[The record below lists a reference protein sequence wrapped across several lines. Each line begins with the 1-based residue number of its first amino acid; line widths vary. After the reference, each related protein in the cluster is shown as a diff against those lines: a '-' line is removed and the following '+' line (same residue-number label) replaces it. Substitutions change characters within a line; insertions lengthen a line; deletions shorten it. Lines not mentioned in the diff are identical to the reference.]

1 MTYLAICRSHKA
13 ELDGPIGQLPELVDV
28 LLKGLIGEEVVP
40 LASLKH
46 DPDVPVAVLEA
57 VAVPAAFCVIQV
69 WVKLQPI
76 LVP

>member
-1 MTYLAICRSHKA
+1 MYLAISRCPKA

-40 LASLKH
+40 LAPLGH
-46 DPDVPVAVLEA
+46 DSDVPVAILEA

-69 WVKLQPI
+69 GVKLQPI